1 MGTLYWW
8 FTLQPSYLLFS
19 TDKIIVRYRYSKHEA
34 LLVFPHLHTHSLL
47 FFEYKNNKKHKI
59 HKVVLHKVVYLV
71 FIYDL
76 QLFKS
81 VILYPKTYVS
91 TVIEAFVPCH
101 QALSGNEVVDALRVV
116 GDKMQ
121 QCRLALCQG
130 WLQERIAIA
139 SQYYFIRR

>member
-1 MGTLYWW
+1 M
-8 FTLQPSYLLFS
+8 
-19 TDKIIVRYRYSKHEA
+19 
-34 LLVFPHLHTHSLL
+34 
-47 FFEYKNNKKHKI
+47 KKHKI
-59 HKVVLHKVVYLV
+59 HKVVLYKFVYFV

-81 VILYPKTYVS
+81 VILYPKSYVS
-91 TVIEAFVPCH
+91 AVIEAFVPCH

-116 GDKMQ
+116 GDEMRQ
-121 QCRLALCQG
+121 GSFTISQG

>member
-1 MGTLYWW
+1 MRREG
-8 FTLQPSYLLFS
+8 
-19 TDKIIVRYRYSKHEA
+19 
-34 LLVFPHLHTHSLL
+34 
-47 FFEYKNNKKHKI
+47 
-59 HKVVLHKVVYLV
+59 VLHKVVYLV

-91 TVIEAFVPCH
+91 AVIEAFVPCH

-121 QCRLALCQG
+121 QCRLARCQG

-139 SQYYFIRR
+139 RQDNLGGRRWNCI

>member
-1 MGTLYWW
+1 M
-8 FTLQPSYLLFS
+8 
-19 TDKIIVRYRYSKHEA
+19 
-34 LLVFPHLHTHSLL
+34 
-47 FFEYKNNKKHKI
+47 KKHKI
-59 HKVVLHKVVYLV
+59 HKVVLYKFVYFV

-81 VILYPKTYVS
+81 IILYPKSYVS
-91 TVIEAFVPCH
+91 AVIEAFVPCH

-116 GDKMQ
+116 GDEMRQ
-121 QCRLALCQG
+121 GSFTISQG

>member
-1 MGTLYWW
+1 M
-8 FTLQPSYLLFS
+8 
-19 TDKIIVRYRYSKHEA
+19 
-34 LLVFPHLHTHSLL
+34 
-47 FFEYKNNKKHKI
+47 KKHKI
-59 HKVVLHKVVYLV
+59 HKVVLYKFVYFV

-81 VILYPKTYVS
+81 IILYPKTYVS
-91 TVIEAFVPCH
+91 AVIKAFVPCH

-116 GDKMQ
+116 GDEMRQ
-121 QCRLALCQG
+121 GSFTISQG